1 MFEPRWYR
9 RMMDGERFTSFTTT
23 YLETDLWIGINP
35 SSFHPG
41 IQDFALAKAKELR
54 TILDKYISVHS
65 EFLTSLVPISPD
77 PSAHPV
83 IQAMINAT
91 IASGTGPMSAV
102 AGAFAQF
109 VGEAIVTEFNVQ
121 EILVE
126 NGGDIYLSIQNDLE
140 VVIFAGTSP
149 LSNKLAVI
157 IPATFSP
164 MGLCTSSGT
173 VGHSLSFGK
182 ADAAMIGCK
191 DAAFADAYAT
201 RFGNEVKNPVD
212 IPTAIK
218 LSESFPEIL
227 SILLIADDQLGVRGK
242 FQIKPVNI

>member
-1 MFEPRWYR
+1 
-9 RMMDGERFTSFTTT
+9 MMAGERFISFTIT

-41 IQDFALAKAKELR
+41 IPDFVLAKTKELR
-54 TILDKYISVHS
+54 TILDKYISVHP

-77 PSAHPV
+77 LSAHPV

-91 IASGTGPMSAV
+91 FSSGTGPMSAV

-109 VGEAIVTEFNVQ
+109 VGEAIVTKFNVQ

-140 VVIFAGTSP
+140 VVVFAGTSP

-191 DAAFADAYAT
+191 DTALADAYAT
-201 RFGNEVKNPVD
+201 RFGNEVKNPGD
-212 IPTAIK
+212 IPAAIK

-227 SILLIADDQLGVRGK
+227 SILLIAGDQLGIRGK
-242 FQIKPVNI
+242 FRIKPVGI